1 MSEDSCFTRFIVGG
15 VIGVILGGISGHY
28 MAEDMVEQWNSREAL
43 RAECI
48 AGNDRACRIYE
59 VDHGDA

>member
-1 MSEDSCFTRFIVGG
+1 MTEDFGVIGFIIGG